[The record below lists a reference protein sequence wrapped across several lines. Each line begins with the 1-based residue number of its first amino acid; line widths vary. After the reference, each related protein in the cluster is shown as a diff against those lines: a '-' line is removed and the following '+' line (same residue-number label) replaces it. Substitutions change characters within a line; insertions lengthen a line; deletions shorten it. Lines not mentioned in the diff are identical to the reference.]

1 MIQVIDSHTCGEPTR
16 VIIKG
21 GPDLGK
27 GTLGE
32 RARLLETEYADFC
45 RSVLR
50 EPRGYDAMVGVLLV
64 APVNKDCLTGAIFF
78 NTTQNLGMCGHAT
91 LGLLVTLY
99 HQGQISAGKYDIETP
114 VGIVSAE
121 LHDANTASVIN
132 VESYRYQSDVVVEVD
147 KFGAITGDIAW
158 GGNWFFLV
166 YNSPIAVKSKNI
178 SQLLSFASAIKS
190 ALEEHNIKAFDGAP
204 IDHIELYDKPQN
216 SKAHSKNF
224 VLCSSGDYDR
234 SPCGTGCSAKLA
246 CLAEDGSWPENKEWV
261 QESIIGSTYTT
272 HYKLSGD
279 KTIIPTITGKAFV
292 TSQATLMHDPLDP
305 YKYGIVL

>member
-1 MIQVIDSHTCGEPTR
+1 MIKVIDSHTGGEPTR
-16 VIIKG
+16 VITEG
-21 GPDLGK
+21 GPDLGR
-27 GTLGE
+27 GTLAE
-32 RARLLETEYADFC
+32 RARLLEAEHADFC
-45 RSVLR
+45 RSVLC

-64 APVNKDCLTGAIFF
+64 APVSKDCLTGAIFF
-78 NTTQNLGMCGHAT
+78 NTSQNLGMCGHAT

-99 HQGQISAGKYDIETP
+99 HQGQIPVGNYDIETP

-121 LHDANTASVIN
+121 LHDANTASIIN
-132 VESYRYQSDVVVEVD
+132 VDSYRYQKNVVVEVD

-166 YNSPIAVKSKNI
+166 YHSPVAVKSENI
-178 SQLLSFASAIKS
+178 SQLLSFTSAIKS
-190 ALEEHNIKAFDGAP
+190 ALEEKHITAINGAP

-261 QESIIGSTYTT
+261 QESIIGSTYATS
-272 HYKLSGD
+272 YKWSDD

-292 TSQATLMHDPLDP
+292 TSQATLMYDPLDP
-305 YKYGIVL
+305 YKHGIVP

>member
-78 NTTQNLGMCGHAT
+78 NTSKNLGMCGHAT

-99 HQGQISAGKYDIETP
+99 HQGQILAGKYDIETP

-204 IDHIELYDKPQN
+204 IDHI
-216 SKAHSKNF
+216 
-224 VLCSSGDYDR
+224 
-234 SPCGTGCSAKLA
+234 
-246 CLAEDGSWPENKEWV
+246 
-261 QESIIGSTYTT
+261 
-272 HYKLSGD
+272 
-279 KTIIPTITGKAFV
+279 
-292 TSQATLMHDPLDP
+292 
-305 YKYGIVL
+305 